1 MICDWSWLKKPSFV
15 KTFQIKPTERK
26 LKLNDTWFCQINSL
40 INKLFFNFRMSSRN
54 KGTGK
59 RSSQNQT
66 SNGHEEKR
74 FKNGHDQNGHSQN
87 TSSSVQ
93 FKFSQILKNQEEN
106 LRFRFCILSFVL
118 ILLDFL
124 PLSDRNWTKNDK
136 SKAEQF

>member
-1 MICDWSWLKKPSFV
+1 MICDWSWLKKQSFV

-74 FKNGHDQNGHSQN
+74 LKNGHDQNGHSQN

-93 FKFSQILKNQEEN
+93 FKFSQILKDQEEN
-106 LRFRFCILSFVL
+106 LRFRFCILSIVS
-118 ILLDFL
+118 ILSDFL
-124 PLSDRNWTKNDK
+124 PLAARKWHRND
-136 SKAEQF
+136 

>member
-1 MICDWSWLKKPSFV
+1 M
-15 KTFQIKPTERK
+15 
-26 LKLNDTWFCQINSL
+26 
-40 INKLFFNFRMSSRN
+40 LFDFRMSSRN

-74 FKNGHDQNGHSQN
+74 LKNGHDQNGHNQN

-106 LRFRFCILSFVL
+106 LRFRFCVLSFVS
-118 ILLDFL
+118 ILSDFL
-124 PLSDRNWTKNDK
+124 PIKREKRTQK
-136 SKAEQF
+136 